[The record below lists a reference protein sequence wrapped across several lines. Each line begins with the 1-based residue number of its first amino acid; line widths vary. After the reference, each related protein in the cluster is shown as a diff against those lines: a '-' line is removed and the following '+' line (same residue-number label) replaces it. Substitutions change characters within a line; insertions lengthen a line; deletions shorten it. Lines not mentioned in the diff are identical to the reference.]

1 MPEALRVAV
10 IDDDESVRDSAVLV
24 LTSEGHHAVGFKNG
38 DHFIDEGS
46 TESWSAVFLDL
57 KMPGRTGL
65 QVLQE
70 LQDRHTTLPYPVLMI
85 SAHGDIQVAVQAMKL
100 GASSF
105 IEKPFTAEQLTDA
118 VTDLADP
125 RDETHAPEDL
135 LADLT
140 PRERE
145 VAELLTQGLS
155 NKEVG
160 RSLDC
165 SPRTVEIHRARV
177 LKKLGVR
184 NVAGLVRLMVG
195 SGHD

>member
-1 MPEALRVAV
+1 MPEPLRVAV
-10 IDDDESVRDSAVLV
+10 VDDDDSVRDSALLV
-24 LTSEGHHAVGFKNG
+24 LAGFGHEAVGYKSG
-38 DHFIDEGS
+38 DDFLEEGA
-46 TESWSAVFLDL
+46 TETWSAVFLDL

-65 QVLQE
+65 QVLQD
-70 LQDRHTTLPYPVLMI
+70 LQEEHPSLPYPVLMI

-100 GASSF
+100 GATSF

-118 VTDLADP
+118 VLDVT
-125 RDETHAPEDL
+125 ETHESGQGPSAL
-135 LADLT
+135 LAELT

-145 VAELLTQGLS
+145 VAELLTEGLS

-195 SGHD
+195 AEHG

>member
-1 MPEALRVAV
+1 MPETLRVAV
-10 IDDDESVRDSAVLV
+10 VDDDDSVRDSAVLV
-24 LTSEGHHAVGFKNG
+24 LNGVGHDAVGYKTG
-38 DHFIDEGS
+38 DQFLEEGS
-46 TESWSAVFLDL
+46 EEAWSAVFLDL

-65 QVLQE
+65 EVLQD
-70 LQDRHTTLPYPVLMI
+70 LQAQHTTLPYPVLMI

-105 IEKPFTAEQLTDA
+105 IEKPFTAEQLTEA
-118 VTDLADP
+118 VVDVSSPKEGTLPDSEILS
-125 RDETHAPEDL
+125 E
-135 LADLT
+135 LT

-145 VAELLTQGLS
+145 VAELLTEGLS

-160 RSLDC
+160 RTLDC

-195 SGHD
+195 SERG